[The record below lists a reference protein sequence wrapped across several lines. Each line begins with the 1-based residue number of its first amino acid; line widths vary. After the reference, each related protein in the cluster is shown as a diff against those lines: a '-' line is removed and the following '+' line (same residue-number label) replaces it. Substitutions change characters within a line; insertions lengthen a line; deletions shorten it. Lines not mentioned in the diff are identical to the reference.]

1 MLLSEHVYCLAISFK
16 MTEQEEQWICNRFC
30 IKLEHSSPDTIQM
43 IQKASSYGKLV
54 IGSFITTMH
63 LLAHHVSCR
72 VVWWNIKSPRW
83 LSPTTTQIL
92 LKTKITFERGEISDH
107 QWDLGK
113 CDRTADGDWENSVRS
128 QSAYFEGDWGIVVIC
143 TMFLVSCIFFSKC
156 LYVS

>member
-63 LLAHHVSCR
+63 LLMSHISCR
-72 VVWWNIKSPRW
+72 GFCLNIKSPRW
-83 LSPTTTQIL
+83 LGPLYSPDLAPSNFWLFPKLSHLWKWRDLRPLMRFKKIQQGSWWWRGPKVSTLKATEVSLSYVECFLYL
-92 LKTKITFERGEISDH
+92 L
-107 QWDLGK
+107 Q
-113 CDRTADGDWENSVRS
+113 
-128 QSAYFEGDWGIVVIC
+128 
-143 TMFLVSCIFFSKC
+143 
-156 LYVS
+156 